1 MDCTYKQN
9 KRENMK
15 MSEIVNNLMDS
26 WFRHHELLFTDGRL
40 YQRETNGMGQTRF
53 IDVTEEVAKAISKYP
68 KTND

>member
-1 MDCTYKQN
+1 
-9 KRENMK
+9 MK

-53 IDVTEEVAKAISKYP
+53 IDVTEDVAKAIK
-68 KTND
+68 KEL